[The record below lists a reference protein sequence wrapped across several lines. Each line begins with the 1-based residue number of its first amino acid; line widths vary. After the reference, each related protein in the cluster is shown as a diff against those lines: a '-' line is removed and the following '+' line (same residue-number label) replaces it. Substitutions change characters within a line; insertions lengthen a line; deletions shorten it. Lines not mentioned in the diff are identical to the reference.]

1 MSLYLKK
8 QDNILLIVPEKVF
21 LGFIIISNFSFV
33 VNIYIINILYFKFIF
48 HN

>member
-8 QDNILLIVPEKVF
+8 QDNILLIVPEKIF
-21 LGFIIISNFSFV
+21 LSFIINSNFSFV